1 MREIHLYAK
10 DATHRLL
17 PTSTNLLGGE
27 DAMAQFSQHCGLRSL
42 SGKVES
48 LLFSKKNVNQLPVGD
63 ASFGCDDAP
72 PPPTKFSMNVADNV
86 AKEALPL
93 LKWARS
99 ISYIMEMHRRA
110 RISGYH

>member
-1 MREIHLYAK
+1 MLWLSFRSIVGCVHCRFDVGESREFAV
-10 DATHRLL
+10 
-17 PTSTNLLGGE
+17 
-27 DAMAQFSQHCGLRSL
+27 F
-42 SGKVES
+42 
-48 LLFSKKNVNQLPVGD
+48 KKNVNQLPVGD

-99 ISYIMEMHRRA
+99 ISYIMELHRRA